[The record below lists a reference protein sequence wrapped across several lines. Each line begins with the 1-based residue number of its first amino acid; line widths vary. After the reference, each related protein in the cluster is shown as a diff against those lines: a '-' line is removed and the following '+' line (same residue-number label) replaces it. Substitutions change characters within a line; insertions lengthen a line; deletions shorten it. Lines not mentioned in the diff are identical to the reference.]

1 MFFWKTQDNPW
12 LAARSAR
19 KNPPILIT
27 MLLCFAL
34 FWGYMYAAYGL
45 RELIFGGISAL
56 LSSLIESGAIEN
68 LEYAI
73 YDDFNVIAY
82 SFTFI
87 LLVPLGILYAKL
99 VEGRSPRSFAL
110 HRDRFFRRFFLGFL
124 IGTAVLAAVL
134 GFLSIF
140 RIFRVTGFGDFHWL
154 SFLLG
159 VICILILCFSEEYF
173 FRGMVLSSFGAR
185 SHPLTAVFA
194 AAVLSSVCNYFYF
207 NNIREFNL
215 FLIADHILLGCLL
228 GILVYRTG
236 NLITAVGV
244 RTALVFLSQLVF
256 GIPFS
261 NYSYAHTILA
271 SKYTT
276 ASIWFTTDI
285 IPGIDTGFGMFAIL
299 ALALA
304 LAIFLPARGTGV
316 EKPETKAYFR
326 HVKTVP
332 QPAAADPDPEAEA
345 RPSASCCSPSAP
357 TENTDITPES
367 SSGNMEEETWDEEVA
382 RAPVAPNYKAPEDY
396 LKK

>member
-1 MFFWKTQDNPW
+1 MFFWKMQDNPW
-12 LAARSAR
+12 IHARSAR

-27 MLLCFAL
+27 MLLCFVL

-45 RELIFGGISAL
+45 RELVFGGVSAIL
-56 LSSLIESGAIEN
+56 TSLIESGAIEN

-87 LLVPLGILYAKL
+87 LLIPLGILYAKL
-99 VEGRSPRSFAL
+99 VEGRSCQSFAL
-110 HRDRFFRRFFLGFL
+110 HKERFFRRFLSGFL
-124 IGTAVLAAVL
+124 AGAAVLAAVL

-140 RIFRVTGFGDFHWL
+140 RIFSIAGAGDFHWL

-159 VICILILCFSEEYF
+159 ILCILIMCFSEEYF

-185 SHPLTAVFA
+185 NHPLIAIFA
-194 AAVLSSVCNYFYF
+194 AAVLSSICNYFYF
-207 NNIREFNL
+207 NNIREPNL
-215 FLIADHILLGCLL
+215 LLITNHILLGCLL

-236 NLITAVGV
+236 NLITAVGA
-244 RTALVFLSQLVF
+244 RTALVFLSQLLL

-261 NYSYAHTILA
+261 NYSYAHSIFA

-276 ASIWFTTDI
+276 VSIWFTTDV
-285 IPGIDTGFGMFAIL
+285 IPGVDTGFGMFVMLTL

-304 LAIFLPARGTGV
+304 VFLPVRGGKRGQTQQ
-316 EKPETKAYFR
+316 PSYFR
-326 HVKTVP
+326 HVDSA
-332 QPAAADPDPEAEA
+332 PAA
-345 RPSASCCSPSAP
+345 P
-357 TENTDITPES
+357 TQPES
-367 SSGNMEEETWDEEVA
+367 SPGTKASNLAASASDESPALSEQNDAGAAGAEENWEEEET
-382 RAPVAPNYKAPEDY
+382 RAPIAPKYQAPEDY